1 MYVFLIF
8 FRLQFSSHSYE
19 YGNSWIYIFLL
30 ILLNTLFIPVLL
42 FYLMRKFE
50 LIESLHMENRKDRF
64 LPFLV
69 TGIFY
74 LTTGYV
80 LNQAA
85 VFQNLGHVFNF
96 SAILVFIALITTF
109 FWKISI
115 HSMAMGAMSGF
126 IIYFTRLHFFETPW
140 LAYAAL
146 MASGF
151 VGYARLRLDLH
162 TPAQVYGGFL
172 IGAATFVITLLWLL
186 N

>member
-1 MYVFLIF
+1 M
-8 FRLQFSSHSYE
+8 
-19 YGNSWIYIFLL
+19 
-30 ILLNTLFIPVLL
+30 
-42 FYLMRKFE
+42 
-50 LIESLHMENRKDRF
+50 
-64 LPFLV
+64 
-69 TGIFY
+69 
-74 LTTGYV
+74 

-126 IIYFTRLHFFETPW
+126 MIYFTRLHFFETPW